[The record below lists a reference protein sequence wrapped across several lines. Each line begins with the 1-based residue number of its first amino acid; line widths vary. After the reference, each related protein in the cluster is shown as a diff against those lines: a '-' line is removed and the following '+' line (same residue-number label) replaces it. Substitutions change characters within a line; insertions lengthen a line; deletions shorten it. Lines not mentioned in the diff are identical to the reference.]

1 MVDVSLEN
9 ALSFREATIELT
21 LTTGYTADTRPFV
34 ADLRVVATP
43 R

>member
-1 MVDVSLEN
+1 MVHVSLEN

-21 LTTGYTADTRPFV
+21 LATGYTADTRPFV
-34 ADLRVVATP
+34 AEVRVVAAP